1 MLLKVPFNSN
11 LLFRFKINLTVSNS
25 LPVDNLTLITASSWR
40 ELDNFITTE
49 FFHNPNIQNEEN
61 VALLGDFSTE
71 EEQKSVTVDFVWRWR
86 APKTLNSKGWKTVLC
101 FAEYD
106 KREHSLQSLCKFP
119 LWIQGHQMPSNNRSL
134 SIPSIPL
141 VAPSPSPPPAL
152 QYSNYAGGQSPP
164 SKLNRIQ
171 TNHENAAPLSP
182 SSPVPHHHHEPD
194 NLFSPV
200 AVSPPQN
207 NPILSSNY
215 DSESIDKV
223 LQKERKAMAVPRP
236 DGDSSSQPED
246 GPLFRATIASLE
258 KRTGNLKMKIKKL
271 LKRGILVHERQ
282 QTLIEAERLFL
293 QSLRDA
299 ADTEVPGFQ
308 SIVHNYFD
316 TGAKAQIESLRMASN
331 DLSMHVI
338 EPLRRLYDLEIK
350 SFDNRKREFDDE
362 SSQYY
367 SWLSRYLSMKQEAK
381 GKKKVENDSK
391 YLDKRKAFELCRFD
405 YYSYMQ
411 DLHGGRKQQDVT
423 YQLAL
428 FAESEVNRFINTAEN
443 LRQNVK
449 PSLESIIGDVKDA
462 NKDWSRQR
470 TEREV
475 RRRQLERSI
484 VSPTA
489 DSSPTEK
496 PPTNANEPTAATT
509 ATSNNTNVV
518 TTPTATTASTTTTT
532 TTNNFNNSTTTAA
545 TTTNDT
551 TTPLMPGGETVGINP
566 AATPPLPQQ
575 QPPPIPTAAAAHSD
589 EAETSNRT
597 IIASSGQPHL
607 KVVTSD
613 YAGVPPTQ
621 NAVQTP
627 LDVSS
632 TQSLDTGV
640 GEIEN
645 YNSSAQSVNTGG
657 DEERKKEGL
666 LWAMSR
672 PNGITD
678 PLSNLNKAGWHK
690 FWVVL
695 AGGKLCEYTNWKQSL
710 DLHNE
715 PINLKVAL
723 VREARNAERRFCF
736 EVVTPNYKRV
746 YQATN
751 EEDMHSWIRTINEAI
766 SLSLEGNTKISP
778 DTSYPPEQQ
787 PQQPANISPKIQRV
801 FSRSS
806 SGNDDHHEDELK
818 HHKIRDEHH
827 HDEGLSEKLSRKMS
841 FHKSKASNA
850 IYEQPPVEDGC
861 SLLEAL
867 KKDPSNQQCAD
878 CGGTNKVEWIS
889 INLLALVCIDCSGIH
904 RSLGTHISK
913 IRSLRLDTVSFTP
926 EVVELIKSVSNQVIN
941 GIWEQ
946 NLDNTNNEKKRKQD
960 RMGYITEKY
969 IEKKFLDTIERPN
982 AQLRESVK
990 TLNLQGML
998 AALANRANP
1007 NMIVDEVSDG
1017 ESILLYS
1024 LRVAGE
1030 TDSKI
1035 FPLTELLLLN
1045 SATLPTTVPNNLAPS
1060 ARQYLAK
1067 KLAKEAGS
1075 SSASPCPPDSSDK
1088 KNVGA
1093 KIQKRLSVGFS
1104 GNQNRS
1110 VS

>member
-1 MLLKVPFNSN
+1 ME
-11 LLFRFKINLTVSNS
+11 
-25 LPVDNLTLITASSWR
+25 NLTLVTASSWK

-61 VALLGDFSTE
+61 VALLGDFSTD
-71 EEQKSVTVDFVWRWR
+71 EEQKTISVDFVWRWR
-86 APKTLNSKGWKTVLC
+86 APKTLNAKGWKTVLC

-152 QYSNYAGGQSPP
+152 QYPNHASGQPSSPP

-171 TNHENAAPLSP
+171 TNHENVAPLSP
-182 SSPVPHHHHEPD
+182 SSPVPHHHQEPE

-271 LKRGILVHERQ
+271 LKRGILMHERQ
-282 QTLIEAERLFL
+282 QALVEAERLFL
-293 QSLRDA
+293 QSLKDA

-381 GKKKVENDSK
+381 GKKKVESDSK

-443 LRQNVK
+443 LKQNVK

-496 PPTNANEPTAATT
+496 PPNTITTNETT
-509 ATSNNTNVV
+509 TTTTTNSTNVATA
-518 TTPTATTASTTTTT
+518 TTPTTTTTTNNINNSTTTTT
-532 TTNNFNNSTTTAA
+532 TTNDMTLTQ
-545 TTTNDT
+545 
-551 TTPLMPGGETVGINP
+551 GGEGVGINP
-566 AATPPLPQQ
+566 ATTPPLPQQ
-575 QPPPIPTAAAAHSD
+575 QPPPIPTAN
-589 EAETSNRT
+589 ETETSSKT
-597 IIASSGQPHL
+597 IITNSGQPHL
-607 KVVTSD
+607 KVVTSE
-613 YAGVPPTQ
+613 YAGVPPPQ
-621 NAVQTP
+621 NVVQTP

-632 TQSLDTGV
+632 THLLDS
-640 GEIEN
+640 GETDN
-645 YNSSAQSVNTGG
+645 NNSSTQSINTGG

-766 SLSLEGNTKISP
+766 SLSLEGSTKVSP

-787 PQQPANISPKIQRV
+787 SHQSLSQQQQQSQQQPANLSPKIQRV

-806 SGNDDHHEDELK
+806 GGHDDHNDDELR
-818 HHKIRDEHH
+818 HHKVRDEHH
-827 HDEGLSEKLSRKMS
+827 HDEGLGEKLSRKMS

-850 IYEQPPVEDGC
+850 IPEQPVPPTQPPVEESC
-861 SLLEAL
+861 SLIETL
-867 KKDPSNQQCAD
+867 KRDSSNQQCAD

-946 NLDNTNNEKKRKQD
+946 NLDNTNNEKKRRQD

-969 IEKKFLDTIERPN
+969 IEKKFLETIERPN
-982 AQLRESVK
+982 ARLREAVK
-990 TLNLQGML
+990 ALDLQGML

-1007 NMIVDEVSDG
+1007 NMIVDEISDG
-1017 ESILLYS
+1017 ESVLLYS

-1045 SATLPTTVPNNLAPS
+1045 SATLPTTIPNNLSPS

-1067 KLAKEAGS
+1067 KIAKEAGS
-1075 SSASPCPPDSSDK
+1075 SSASPCPPDTTDK
-1088 KNVGA
+1088 KNVGS